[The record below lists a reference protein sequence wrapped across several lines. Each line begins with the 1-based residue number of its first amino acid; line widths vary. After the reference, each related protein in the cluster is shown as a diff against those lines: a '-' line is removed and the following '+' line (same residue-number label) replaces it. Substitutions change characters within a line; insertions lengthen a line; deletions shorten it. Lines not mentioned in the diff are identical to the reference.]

1 MSKAVVIFSGGLDST
16 VCLGLAASQFDKVFA
31 LSFDYGQRHSREL
44 RNAKQIIAK
53 YPGVEHLVVNFDAGK
68 WGGSSL
74 TDATKA
80 IPESLSD
87 EIPNTYVPARNI
99 IFLSFALSVAE
110 AKEAEAV
117 YIGVNALD
125 YSGYPDCRP
134 EFIEAFK
141 KVAEL
146 GQKRGVEGDPVKV
159 LTPLIKHTKAGIVK
173 KAIELG
179 VPVELTWSCYQG
191 GELPCGV
198 CDSCRLRQKG
208 FFEAGISDP
217 ALERGRQ

>member
-16 VCLGLAASQFDKVFA
+16 VCLGLATSQFDKVFA

-44 RNAKQIIAK
+44 RNAKQIIAR
-53 YPGVEHLVVNFDAGK
+53 YPEVEHLVVKFDAGK

-134 EFIEAFK
+134 EFIEAFE

-159 LTPLIKHTKAGIVK
+159 LTPLIKLTKAGIVK

-191 GELPCGV
+191 GESPCGV

-208 FFEAGISDP
+208 FFEAGITDP
-217 ALERGRQ
+217 ALERGSQ

>member
-16 VCLGLAASQFDKVFA
+16 VCLGLATSQFDKVFA

-44 RNAKQIIAK
+44 RSAKQIIAR
-53 YPGVEHLVVNFDAGK
+53 YPEVEHLVVNFDAGK

-134 EFIEAFK
+134 EFIEAFE

-146 GQKRGVEGDPVKV
+146 GQKRGIEGNPVKV
-159 LTPLIKHTKAGIVK
+159 LTPLIKLTKAGIVK

-191 GELPCGV
+191 GESPCGV

-208 FFEAGISDP
+208 FFEAGITDP
-217 ALERGRQ
+217 ALERGSQ